1 MVVNFPAIVKTQD
14 VLNLEQLVF
23 EIKEGTL
30 VEAALPNWTLSY
42 QWDYLVFDGGKDD
55 KRAVIPAQMTKV
67 KLAKWIEGL
76 LPVETEEEREERLRW
91 EQENELRAASIDEGN
106 AWDITDSEMYDE
118 DAAFNHFY
126 C

>member
-30 VEAALPNWTLSY
+30 VEAALPNWTLNY

-55 KRAVIPAQMTKV
+55 KRAVIPAQMTQA

-76 LPVETEEEREERLRW
+76 LPVETEEEKEERLRW

-106 AWDITDSEMYDE
+106 AWDVEE
-118 DAAFNHFY
+118 DDIESYF
-126 C
+126 

>member
-30 VEAALPNWTLSY
+30 VEAALPNWTLNY

-55 KRAVIPAQMTKV
+55 KRAVIPSQMTKA
-67 KLAKWIEGL
+67 KLKSWIEGL
-76 LPVETEEEREERLRW
+76 LPVETEEERQERLRW
-91 EQENELRAASIDEGN
+91 EQENELRAASLEEPCED
-106 AWDITDSEMYDE
+106 DIESY
-118 DAAFNHFY
+118 F
-126 C
+126 

>member
-1 MVVNFPAIVKTQD
+1 MVINFPAIVKTQD

-42 QWDYLVFDGGKDD
+42 QWEYLVFDGGKDD
-55 KRAVIPAQMTKV
+55 KRAVIPAQMTQA

-91 EQENELRAASIDEGN
+91 EQENELRAAGLEETCYNESVEPDFD
-106 AWDITDSEMYDE
+106 WFD
-118 DAAFNHFY
+118 